1 MHSVIDNIEE
11 IVEPGQCFNIVVTG
25 YSMLPL
31 LGYGKDSIVV
41 RRTSND
47 EHIEGRIA
55 MFRGADRHIIVHRVM
70 KVEGD
75 MVHLQGFGNPYHGE
89 QTPRSTVIG
98 VVESVVRES
107 GKVVSC
113 TTRSWHRRERIW
125 ISTPRIVRR
134 YALGIMRR
142 WLNFKRRL

>member
-55 MFRGADRHIIVHRVM
+55 MFRGADRHIIVHR
-70 KVEGD
+70 
-75 MVHLQGFGNPYHGE
+75 QGFGNPYHGE